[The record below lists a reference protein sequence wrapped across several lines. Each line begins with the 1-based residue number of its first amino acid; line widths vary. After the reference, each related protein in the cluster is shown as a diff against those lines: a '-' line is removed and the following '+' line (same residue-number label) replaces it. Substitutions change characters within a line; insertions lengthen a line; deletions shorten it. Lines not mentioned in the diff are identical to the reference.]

1 MLQKIGMVAFL
12 GMCAAPSLYAVD
24 TPNNITL
31 AVGQKSVQ
39 VSLPAN
45 ATTGYQWFAKD
56 YNQALLHLKSYQY
69 DAHPAAG
76 KVGVGG
82 TAIFTFVVDPK
93 FYIAPQTT
101 DVVFVYKQPW
111 SPDMQGAKVMSVM
124 ISSVPG
130 SN

>member
-1 MLQKIGMVAFL
+1 MLKKIGLVAFL
-12 GMCAAPSLYAVD
+12 AMCAITSVYALD

-31 AVGQKSVQ
+31 TAGQQSVQ

-45 ATTGYQWFAKD
+45 ATTGYQWFAKS
-56 YNQALLHLKSYQY
+56 YNQTLLHLQSYQY
-69 DAHPAAG
+69 NAHPAGG

-82 TAIFTFVVDPK
+82 TAVFTFAVDPE
-93 FYIAPQTT
+93 FYKAPQTT
-101 DVVFVYKQPW
+101 DVIFVYRQPW
-111 SPDMQGAKVMSVM
+111 SPDMQGAKMTEVM